1 MPDFLLADAP
11 PVGAAPEKTMPETAT
26 VGEIVAAFLER
37 CGVTAAFGVIS
48 IHNMPILDAIGRRQR
63 LRFVPSRGEA
73 GAVAMADAY
82 ARVHGGIGVAVT
94 STGTAAGNAGG
105 AMVEAQTAGS
115 PVLHLTGQI
124 ELAYLDRG
132 RSYIHEAFDQPGLL
146 RAVSKRFFRV
156 WSPETALGTVK
167 EAVRV
172 ALTAPSGPV
181 SVEIPID
188 IQEARIPF
196 PADLEP
202 LAVPV
207 ALPSEAALDR
217 LADALAGKRRVLLWL
232 GGGALAAAAEV
243 RQLVEL
249 GFGAVTS
256 TRGRGVLPEDHP
268 MTLGAFNAA
277 PVEKFYEN
285 CDAMLVVGSRLRGN
299 ETLKYTLKL
308 PQPLYQVDADP
319 SADGRSYKTELF
331 VAGEAAPTLAG
342 LARRLASRF
351 RPDPAFAGDLA
362 AARERAE
369 GALKRSIAPYDR
381 LVATLQRTV
390 PENFV
395 WVRDVTVANSMWGN
409 KLMRLA
415 GPHDGVHAMGGG
427 IGLGLPMA
435 IGAAVGGEGRKIVA
449 LSGDGGLQLCIGEL
463 GTLVQEKANVMLL
476 VMNDLG
482 YGVIRNIQDDRFGG
496 RRYFADLVTPDFAM
510 LAASYGLQHRMIRSL
525 DEAPAVLRAAMDV
538 VGPVFV
544 EVDMAAIGP
553 VAEAFA
559 GPPVRKS

>member
-1 MPDFLLADAP
+1 MSELIADAP
-11 PVGAAPEKTMPETAT
+11 IGTHQAEAPETAT
-26 VGEIVAAFLER
+26 VGEVIAAFLEQ
-37 CGVTAAFGVIS
+37 CGVSAAFGVIS
-48 IHNMPILDAIGRRQR
+48 IHNMPILDAIGRRR
-63 LRFVPSRGEA
+63 RMRFVPSRGEA

-82 ARVHGGIGVAVT
+82 ARVRGGIGVAVT

-132 RSYIHEAFDQPGLL
+132 RAYIHEASDQPGLL

-156 WSPETALGTVK
+156 WSPATALGTVK

-188 IQEARIPF
+188 VQEARIPF

-202 LAVPV
+202 LPVPA
-207 ALPSEAALDR
+207 ALPSDAALDR
-217 LADALAGKRRVLLWL
+217 LADALASKRRPLLWL
-232 GGGALAAAAEV
+232 GGGALGAAAEV
-243 RQLVEL
+243 CKLAEL
-249 GFGAVTS
+249 GFGIVTS
-256 TRGRGVLPEDHP
+256 TRGRGILPEDHP

-277 PVEKFYEN
+277 PIEGFYQT

-308 PQPLYQVDADP
+308 PQPLYQIDADP
-319 SADGRSYKTELF
+319 TADGRSYKTSLF
-331 VAGEAAPTLAG
+331 VAGDAAPALAG
-342 LARRLASRF
+342 LASRLASRF
-351 RPDPAFAGDLA
+351 RPDPSFAGDLA
-362 AARERAE
+362 ATRERAE
-369 GALKRSIAPYDR
+369 STLKRSIAPYDR
-381 LVATLQRTV
+381 LVAALQDTV

-409 KLMRLA
+409 KMMRLA

-435 IGAAVGGEGRKIVA
+435 IGAAVGGEGRKVVA
-449 LSGDGGLQLCIGEL
+449 LSGDGGLQLCLGEL
-463 GTLVQEKANVMLL
+463 GTLVQEKASVLLL

-496 RRYFADLVTPDFAM
+496 RRYFADLATPDFAA
-510 LAASYGLQHRMIRSL
+510 LSASYGLPHRRIRSL
-525 DEAPAVLRAAMDV
+525 DDAPSVLREAMDV
-538 VGPVFV
+538 AGPVFV
-544 EVDMAAIGP
+544 EVDMNAVGP

-559 GPPVRKS
+559 GPPVRAA